1 MAPESFE
8 VPEKKH
14 LTHRLAPS
22 EIVTDA
28 VVKGEVT
35 EAIQGALEGLKN
47 LPGMV

>member
-1 MAPESFE
+1 MVTDSPQ

-35 EAIQGALEGLKN
+35 EAIRGAGEGLKN
-47 LPGMV
+47 LAVMV